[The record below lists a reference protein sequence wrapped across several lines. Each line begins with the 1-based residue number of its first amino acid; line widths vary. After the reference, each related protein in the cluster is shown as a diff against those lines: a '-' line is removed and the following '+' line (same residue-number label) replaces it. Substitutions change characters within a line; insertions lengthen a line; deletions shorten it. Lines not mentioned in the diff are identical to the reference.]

1 MTAAGVAALLR
12 DHPSRFDAE
21 GAAAW
26 VQARRE
32 LLAARCAGS
41 PDRALAVSSGCA
53 AGGARTHAQVLAD
66 DAREALDRLEAG
78 VLTRCAVCG
87 ALLALERLDGAP
99 AATTCTGCARPDRF
113 DTRWCR

>member
-1 MTAAGVAALLR
+1 MTPPVAALLR
-12 DHPSRFDAE
+12 DHPDRFDADT
-21 GAAAW
+21 AQRW
-26 VQARRE
+26 VQARQE
-32 LLAARCAGS
+32 LLQARCTGTS
-41 PDRALAVSSGCA
+41 DRALAVSSGCA

-87 ALLALERLDGAP
+87 VLIDPERLDSAP

>member
-1 MTAAGVAALLR
+1 MTPPVAALLR
-12 DHPSRFDAE
+12 DHPARFDAD

-32 LLAARCAGS
+32 LLLARCEAS
-41 PDRALAVSSGCA
+41 SDRALAVSSACA

-66 DAREALDRLEAG
+66 ARAALERLEAG
-78 VLTRCAVCG
+78 ALTRCAACD
-87 ALLALERLDGAP
+87 ALLDLDRLDGAP